1 MGAWRTTGF
10 RYMPSGQ
17 KVWAQNYAAVPTA
30 LHRHGS
36 EFRIYF
42 STRDSLSR
50 SRVGWVDISLSDTS
64 DRIRVV
70 AEAAHPVLDLGDPG
84 HFDCDGIYGT
94 SLVPTSDGLR
104 FYYGGWNA
112 GLRGYFYSSVGM
124 AISRDGGESFERYSA
139 APILGRDEV
148 DPWACL
154 APCVL
159 QTSESLWMM
168 WYVSGKR
175 MWHDAD
181 GELRSQYDVKTATSV
196 DGVTWKKSNR
206 SAISLRDDETN
217 IGRPSVIVSDN
228 GFEAWY
234 SYVDV
239 KSQQYQI
246 GYGRSLDGMTF
257 DRADNAAEAAIAP
270 TGNPADW
277 DGLAVAYPNLLLH
290 QGRRYLLYNGNSNG
304 ASGFGIAV
312 WEEGRDGQSGE
323 SVRSGLRRLFR

>member
-1 MGAWRTTGF
+1 
-10 RYMPSGQ
+10 MPSGR
-17 KVWAQNYAAVPTA
+17 KAWARSYASVPTA

-50 SRVGWVDISLSDTS
+50 SRVGWIDVLFLDTS
-64 DRIRVV
+64 DRIRVL
-70 AEAAHPVLDLGDPG
+70 AEAEEPVIDLGNPG

-94 SLVPTSDGLR
+94 SLVPAPEGLR

-124 AISRDGGESFERYSA
+124 AISRDGGDSFERYSA
-139 APILGRDEV
+139 APILGRDEF

-159 QTSESLWMM
+159 QISDTSWAM

-175 MWHDAD
+175 LWHGAD
-181 GELRSQYDVKTATSV
+181 GMLRSQYDVKSATSM
-196 DGVTWKKSNR
+196 DGVSWIKSGQ
-206 SAISLRDDETN
+206 SAIPLRDDETN
-217 IGRPSVIVSDN
+217 IGRPCVVASEN
-228 GFEAWY
+228 GYEAWY
-234 SYVDV
+234 SYVNM

-246 GYGRSLDGMTF
+246 GYGRSLDGKTF
-257 DRADNAAEAAIAP
+257 VRIDDAPEAGIRP
-270 TGNPADW
+270 TGNPTDW
-277 DGLAVAYPNLLLH
+277 NGLAVAYPNVLVH
-290 QGRRYLLYNGNSNG
+290 QGRRYLLYNGNRNG

-312 WEEGRDGQSGE
+312 WEEI
-323 SVRSGLRRLFR
+323 